1 MKKQRKGCDLSINV
15 WRKEGEMSYS
25 ISTGKNDFYRQIFK
39 LAIPIIIQNLLS
51 AAVNSADVIMLNYVG
66 QSSISAVSLA
76 ANYSS
81 ILFMVYYGLGTGASL
96 LCSQYSGK
104 SNLQAIHAVEGIALR
119 FSVGISILVALIA
132 FMMPQRMM
140 QLFTADQELIAIGSS
155 YLRVMGITYICWGI
169 SEIYLAV
176 LRSIGRVTISM
187 VLNVLAFV
195 LNIFLNAVF
204 IFGLFGAP
212 KLGAT
217 GVAIATA
224 LSRLIQLLACVIVS
238 ILSKDV
244 KLNPAYMF
252 LRSKVLFHDF
262 IRLSLPALGNDLSW
276 SVAFSMYSV
285 ILGHLGTDAVAANSL
300 VIVVR
305 NIGSVFCFAIASAG
319 TILLGQIMGKGD
331 LEKSK
336 KYASRMLRLTV
347 ITGALGGVIVL
358 AVTPFVL
365 KFASLNETAMH
376 YLKYMLLINSYY
388 IMGSA
393 VNTALIAGV
402 FRAGGDTKFGLI
414 CDTVDM
420 WVYAVPLGFFAA
432 FVLKLPVLWVYF
444 LLCTDEFVKWP
455 WVLQHYRK
463 GEWAKNITREN
474 IFEAKGDT
482 P

>member
-1 MKKQRKGCDLSINV
+1 MVKSGKKD
-15 WRKEGEMSYS
+15 
-25 ISTGKNDFYRQIFK
+25 DFYRQMFK

-51 AAVNSADVIMLNYVG
+51 AAVNSSDVIMLNYVG
-66 QSSISAVSLA
+66 QSAISAVSLA
-76 ANYSS
+76 ANYSN

-96 LCSQYSGK
+96 LCAQYFGK
-104 SNLQAIHAVEGIALR
+104 KNMQAIHAVEGIALR
-119 FSVGISILVALIA
+119 FSLAISALVALAA
-132 FMMPQRMM
+132 FTIPQRMLL
-140 QLFTADQELIAIGSS
+140 LFTSDQELIAIGSS
-155 YLRVMGITYICWGI
+155 YIRIMGITYLCWGVT
-169 SEIYLAV
+169 EIYLAI

-187 VLNVLAFV
+187 ALNMLAFG
-195 LNIFLNAVF
+195 LNILLNAVF

-212 KLGAT
+212 KLGVT

-224 LSRLIQLLACVIVS
+224 SSRLIQLIACVIVS
-238 ILSKDV
+238 LLSKDV

-252 LRSKVLFHDF
+252 IRSKTLLNDF
-262 IRLSLPALGNDLSW
+262 IHLSLPALGNDLSW

-285 ILGHLGTDAVAANSL
+285 ILGHLGTEAVAANSL
-300 VIVVR
+300 VTVVR
-305 NIGSVFCFAIASAG
+305 NVGSVFCFAIASAG
-319 TILLGQIMGKGD
+319 TILLGRVMGQGE

-336 KYASRMLRLTV
+336 SYASGMLKMTV
-347 ITGALGGVIVL
+347 VAGAVGGVIVL

-365 KFASLNETAMH
+365 RFASLNDTAMH

-414 CDTVDM
+414 CDTIDM

-432 FVLKLPVLWVYF
+432 FVVKLPVLWVYF

-455 WVLQHYRK
+455 WVIHHYRK
-463 GEWAKNITREN
+463 GEWVKNITRED
-474 IFEAKGDT
+474 IFE
-482 P
+482 

>member
-1 MKKQRKGCDLSINV
+1 MVKTVKKD
-15 WRKEGEMSYS
+15 
-25 ISTGKNDFYRQIFK
+25 DFYRQMFK

-51 AAVNSADVIMLNYVG
+51 AAVNSSDVIMLNYVG
-66 QSSISAVSLA
+66 QSAISAVSLA
-76 ANYSS
+76 ANYSN

-96 LCSQYSGK
+96 LCAQYFGK
-104 SNLQAIHAVEGIALR
+104 KNMQAIHAVEGIALR
-119 FSVGISILVALIA
+119 FSFAISALVALAA
-132 FMMPQRMM
+132 FTMPQRMLL
-140 QLFTADQELIAIGSS
+140 LFTSDQELIAIGSS
-155 YLRVMGITYICWGI
+155 YIRIMGITYLCWGVT
-169 SEIYLAV
+169 EIYLAI

-187 VLNVLAFV
+187 TLNMLAFG
-195 LNIFLNAVF
+195 LNILLNAMF

-212 KLGAT
+212 KLGVT

-224 LSRLIQLLACVIVS
+224 SSRLIQLVACVIVFL
-238 ILSKDV
+238 LSKDV

-252 LRSKVLFHDF
+252 IRSKTLLNDF
-262 IRLSLPALGNDLSW
+262 IHLSLPALGNDLSW

-285 ILGHLGTDAVAANSL
+285 ILGHLGTEAVAANSL
-300 VIVVR
+300 VTVVR
-305 NIGSVFCFAIASAG
+305 NVGSVFCFAIASAG
-319 TILLGQIMGKGD
+319 TILLGRVMGQEE

-336 KYASRMLRLTV
+336 SYASRMLKMTV
-347 ITGALGGVIVL
+347 VAGAVGGVIVL

-365 KFASLNETAMH
+365 RFASLNDTAMH

-414 CDTVDM
+414 CDTIDM

-455 WVLQHYRK
+455 WVIRHYRK
-463 GEWAKNITREN
+463 REWAKNITRED
-474 IFEAKGDT
+474 IFE
-482 P
+482 

>member
-1 MKKQRKGCDLSINV
+1 
-15 WRKEGEMSYS
+15 MSHS
-25 ISTGKNDFYRQIFK
+25 ISTGKDDFYRQIFK

-104 SNLQAIHAVEGIALR
+104 NNLQAIHAVEGIALR

-140 QLFTADQELIAIGSS
+140 QLFTADPELITIGSS

-224 LSRLIQLLACVIVS
+224 LSRLLQLLACVIVS
-238 ILSKDV
+238 IMSKDV

-455 WVLQHYRK
+455 WVLHHYRK

>member
-1 MKKQRKGCDLSINV
+1 MVKTVKKD
-15 WRKEGEMSYS
+15 
-25 ISTGKNDFYRQIFK
+25 DFYRQMFK

-51 AAVNSADVIMLNYVG
+51 AAVNSSDVIMLNYVG
-66 QSSISAVSLA
+66 QSAISAVSLA
-76 ANYSS
+76 ANYSN

-96 LCSQYSGK
+96 LCAQYFGK
-104 SNLQAIHAVEGIALR
+104 KNMQAIHAVEGIALR
-119 FSVGISILVALIA
+119 FSLAISALVALAA
-132 FMMPQRMM
+132 FTMPKRMLL
-140 QLFTADQELIAIGSS
+140 LFTSDQELIAIGSS
-155 YLRVMGITYICWGI
+155 YIRIMGITYLCWGVT
-169 SEIYLAV
+169 EIYLAI

-187 VLNVLAFV
+187 TLNMLAFG
-195 LNIFLNAVF
+195 LNILLNAVF

-212 KLGAT
+212 KLGVT

-224 LSRLIQLLACVIVS
+224 SSRLIQLIACVIVS
-238 ILSKDV
+238 LLSKDV

-252 LRSKVLFHDF
+252 IRSKTLLNDF
-262 IRLSLPALGNDLSW
+262 VHLSLPALGNDLSW

-285 ILGHLGTDAVAANSL
+285 ILGHLGTEAVAANSL
-300 VIVVR
+300 VTVVR
-305 NIGSVFCFAIASAG
+305 NVGSVFCFAIASAG
-319 TILLGQIMGKGD
+319 TILLGRVMGQGE

-336 KYASRMLRLTV
+336 SYASRMLKMTV
-347 ITGALGGVIVL
+347 VAGAVGGVIVL

-365 KFASLNETAMH
+365 RFASLNDTAMH
-376 YLKYMLLINSYY
+376 YLEYMLLINSYY

-414 CDTVDM
+414 CDTIDM

-455 WVLQHYRK
+455 WVIRHYRK
-463 GEWAKNITREN
+463 GEWAKNITRED
-474 IFEAKGDT
+474 IFE
-482 P
+482 

>member
-1 MKKQRKGCDLSINV
+1 M
-15 WRKEGEMSYS
+15 
-25 ISTGKNDFYRQIFK
+25 FK

-51 AAVNSADVIMLNYVG
+51 AAVNSSDVIMLNYVG
-66 QSSISAVSLA
+66 QSAISAVSLA
-76 ANYSS
+76 ANYSN

-96 LCSQYSGK
+96 LCAQYFGK
-104 SNLQAIHAVEGIALR
+104 KNMQAIHAVEGIALR
-119 FSVGISILVALIA
+119 FSLAISVLVALAA
-132 FMMPQRMM
+132 FTMPQRMLL
-140 QLFTADQELIAIGSS
+140 LFTSDQELIAIGSS
-155 YLRVMGITYICWGI
+155 YIRIMGITYLCWGVT
-169 SEIYLAV
+169 EIYLAI

-187 VLNVLAFV
+187 TLNMLAFG
-195 LNIFLNAVF
+195 LNILLNAVF

-212 KLGAT
+212 KLGVT

-224 LSRLIQLLACVIVS
+224 SSRLIQLVACVIVS
-238 ILSKDV
+238 LLSKDV

-252 LRSKVLFHDF
+252 IRSKTLLNDF
-262 IRLSLPALGNDLSW
+262 IHLSLPALGNDLSW

-285 ILGHLGTDAVAANSL
+285 ILGHLGTEAVAANSL
-300 VIVVR
+300 VTVVR
-305 NIGSVFCFAIASAG
+305 NVGSVFCFAIASAG
-319 TILLGQIMGKGD
+319 TILLGRVMGQEE

-336 KYASRMLRLTV
+336 SYASRMLKMTV
-347 ITGALGGVIVL
+347 VAGAVGGVIVL

-365 KFASLNETAMH
+365 RFAFLNDTAMH

-414 CDTVDM
+414 CDTIDM

-455 WVLQHYRK
+455 WVIRHYRK
-463 GEWAKNITREN
+463 GEWAKNITRED
-474 IFEAKGDT
+474 IFE
-482 P
+482 

>member
-1 MKKQRKGCDLSINV
+1 MVKTVKKD
-15 WRKEGEMSYS
+15 
-25 ISTGKNDFYRQIFK
+25 DFYQQMFK

-51 AAVNSADVIMLNYVG
+51 AAVNSSDVIMLNYVG
-66 QSSISAVSLA
+66 QSAISAVSLA
-76 ANYSS
+76 ANYSN

-96 LCSQYSGK
+96 LCAQYFGK
-104 SNLQAIHAVEGIALR
+104 KNMQAIHAVEGIALR
-119 FSVGISILVALIA
+119 FSLAISVLVALAA
-132 FMMPQRMM
+132 FTMPQRMLL
-140 QLFTADQELIAIGSS
+140 LFTSDQELIAIGSS
-155 YLRVMGITYICWGI
+155 YIRIMGITYLCWGVT
-169 SEIYLAV
+169 EIYLAI

-187 VLNVLAFV
+187 TLNMLAFG
-195 LNIFLNAVF
+195 LNILLNAVF

-212 KLGAT
+212 KLGVT

-224 LSRLIQLLACVIVS
+224 SSRLIQLVACVIVS
-238 ILSKDV
+238 LLSKDV

-252 LRSKVLFHDF
+252 IRSKTLLNDF
-262 IRLSLPALGNDLSW
+262 IHLSLPALGNDLSW

-285 ILGHLGTDAVAANSL
+285 ILGHLGTEAVAANSL
-300 VIVVR
+300 VTVVR
-305 NIGSVFCFAIASAG
+305 NVGSVFCFAIASAG
-319 TILLGQIMGKGD
+319 TILLGRVMGQEE

-336 KYASRMLRLTV
+336 SYASRMLKMTV
-347 ITGALGGVIVL
+347 VAGAVGGVIVL

-365 KFASLNETAMH
+365 RFAFLNDTAMH

-414 CDTVDM
+414 CDTIDM

-455 WVLQHYRK
+455 WVIRHYRK
-463 GEWAKNITREN
+463 GEWAKNITRED
-474 IFEAKGDT
+474 IFE
-482 P
+482 

>member
-1 MKKQRKGCDLSINV
+1 MLFFGGKMNNTASVKKD
-15 WRKEGEMSYS
+15 
-25 ISTGKNDFYRQIFK
+25 DFYRQMFK

-51 AAVNSADVIMLNYVG
+51 AAVNSSDVVMLNYVG
-66 QSSISAVSLA
+66 QSAISAVSLA
-76 ANYSS
+76 ANYSN

-96 LCSQYSGK
+96 LCAQYFGK
-104 SNLQAIHAVEGIALR
+104 KNMQAIHAVEGIALR
-119 FSVGISILVALIA
+119 FSLAISALVALAA
-132 FMMPQRMM
+132 FTMPQRMLL
-140 QLFTADQELIAIGSS
+140 LFTSDQELIAIGSS
-155 YLRVMGITYICWGI
+155 YIRIMGITYLCWGVT
-169 SEIYLAV
+169 EIYLAI

-187 VLNVLAFV
+187 ALNMLAFG
-195 LNIFLNAVF
+195 LNILLNAVF
-204 IFGLFGAP
+204 IFGLLGAP

-224 LSRLIQLLACVIVS
+224 SSRLIQLIACVIVS
-238 ILSKDV
+238 LLSKDV

-252 LRSKVLFHDF
+252 IRSKTLLNDF
-262 IRLSLPALGNDLSW
+262 IHLSLPALGNDLSW

-285 ILGHLGTDAVAANSL
+285 ILGHLGTEAVAANSL
-300 VIVVR
+300 VTVVR

-319 TILLGQIMGKGD
+319 TILLGRVMGQGE

-336 KYASRMLRLTV
+336 SYASRMLKMTV
-347 ITGALGGVIVL
+347 VAGAVGGVIVL

-365 KFASLNETAMH
+365 RFASLNDTAMH

-414 CDTVDM
+414 CDTIDM

-455 WVLQHYRK
+455 WVIRHYRK
-463 GEWAKNITREN
+463 GEWAKNITRED
-474 IFEAKGDT
+474 IFE
-482 P
+482 

>member
-1 MKKQRKGCDLSINV
+1 MVKTVK
-15 WRKEGEMSYS
+15 
-25 ISTGKNDFYRQIFK
+25 KNDFYRQMFK

-51 AAVNSADVIMLNYVG
+51 AAVNSSDVIMLNYVG
-66 QSSISAVSLA
+66 QSAISAVSLA
-76 ANYSS
+76 ANYSN

-96 LCSQYSGK
+96 LCAQYFGK
-104 SNLQAIHAVEGIALR
+104 KNMQAIHAVEGIALR
-119 FSVGISILVALIA
+119 FSFAISALVALAA
-132 FMMPQRMM
+132 FTMPQRMLL
-140 QLFTADQELIAIGSS
+140 LFTSDQELIAIGSS
-155 YLRVMGITYICWGI
+155 YIRIMGITYLCWGVT
-169 SEIYLAV
+169 EIYLAI

-187 VLNVLAFV
+187 TLNMLAFG
-195 LNIFLNAVF
+195 LNILLNAMF

-212 KLGAT
+212 KLGVI

-224 LSRLIQLLACVIVS
+224 SSRLIQLVACVIVS
-238 ILSKDV
+238 LLSKDV

-252 LRSKVLFHDF
+252 IRSKTLLNDF
-262 IRLSLPALGNDLSW
+262 IHLSLPALGNDLSW

-285 ILGHLGTDAVAANSL
+285 ILGHLGTEAVAANSL
-300 VIVVR
+300 VTVVR
-305 NIGSVFCFAIASAG
+305 NVGSVFCFAIASAG
-319 TILLGQIMGKGD
+319 TILLGRVMGQEE

-336 KYASRMLRLTV
+336 SYASRMLKMTV
-347 ITGALGGVIVL
+347 VAGAVGGVIVL

-365 KFASLNETAMH
+365 RFASLNDTAMH

-414 CDTVDM
+414 CDTIDM

-455 WVLQHYRK
+455 WVIRHYRK
-463 GEWAKNITREN
+463 REWAKNITRED
-474 IFEAKGDT
+474 IFE
-482 P
+482 

>member
-1 MKKQRKGCDLSINV
+1 MVKTVKKD
-15 WRKEGEMSYS
+15 
-25 ISTGKNDFYRQIFK
+25 DFYRQMFK

-51 AAVNSADVIMLNYVG
+51 AAVNSSDVIMLNYVG
-66 QSSISAVSLA
+66 QSAISAVSLA
-76 ANYSS
+76 ANYSN

-96 LCSQYSGK
+96 LCAQYFGK
-104 SNLQAIHAVEGIALR
+104 KNMQAIHAVEGIALR
-119 FSVGISILVALIA
+119 FSLAISALVALAA
-132 FMMPQRMM
+132 FTMPKRMLL
-140 QLFTADQELIAIGSS
+140 LFTSDQELIAIGSS
-155 YLRVMGITYICWGI
+155 YIRIMGITYLCWGVT
-169 SEIYLAV
+169 EIYLAI

-187 VLNVLAFV
+187 TLNMLAFG
-195 LNIFLNAVF
+195 LNILLNAMF

-212 KLGAT
+212 KLGVT

-224 LSRLIQLLACVIVS
+224 SSRLIQLIACVIVS
-238 ILSKDV
+238 LLSKDV

-252 LRSKVLFHDF
+252 IRSKTLLNDF
-262 IRLSLPALGNDLSW
+262 VHLSLPALGNDLSW

-285 ILGHLGTDAVAANSL
+285 ILGHLGTEAVAANSL
-300 VIVVR
+300 VTVVR
-305 NIGSVFCFAIASAG
+305 NVGSVFCFAIASAG
-319 TILLGQIMGKGD
+319 TILLGRVMGQGE

-336 KYASRMLRLTV
+336 SYASRMLKMTV
-347 ITGALGGVIVL
+347 VAGAVGGVIVL

-365 KFASLNETAMH
+365 RFASLNDTAMH
-376 YLKYMLLINSYY
+376 YLEYMLLINSYY

-414 CDTVDM
+414 CDTIDM

-455 WVLQHYRK
+455 WVIRHYRK
-463 GEWAKNITREN
+463 GEWAKNITRED
-474 IFEAKGDT
+474 IFE
-482 P
+482 

>member
-1 MKKQRKGCDLSINV
+1 MNNTASVKKD
-15 WRKEGEMSYS
+15 
-25 ISTGKNDFYRQIFK
+25 DFYRQMFK

-51 AAVNSADVIMLNYVG
+51 AAVNSSDVVMLNYVG
-66 QSSISAVSLA
+66 QSAISAVSLA
-76 ANYSS
+76 ANYSN

-96 LCSQYSGK
+96 LCAQYFGK
-104 SNLQAIHAVEGIALR
+104 KNMQAIHAVEGIALR
-119 FSVGISILVALIA
+119 FSLAISALVALAA
-132 FMMPQRMM
+132 FTMPQRMLL
-140 QLFTADQELIAIGSS
+140 LFTSDQELIAIGSS
-155 YLRVMGITYICWGI
+155 YIRIMGITYLCWGVT
-169 SEIYLAV
+169 EIYLAI

-187 VLNVLAFV
+187 ALNMLAFG
-195 LNIFLNAVF
+195 LNILLNAVF

-224 LSRLIQLLACVIVS
+224 SSRLIQLIACVIVS
-238 ILSKDV
+238 LLSKDV

-252 LRSKVLFHDF
+252 IRSKTLLNDF
-262 IRLSLPALGNDLSW
+262 VHLSLPALGNDLSW

-285 ILGHLGTDAVAANSL
+285 ILGHLGTEAVAANSL
-300 VIVVR
+300 VTVVR
-305 NIGSVFCFAIASAG
+305 NVGSVFCFAIASAG
-319 TILLGQIMGKGD
+319 TILLGRVMGQGE

-336 KYASRMLRLTV
+336 SYASRMLKMTV
-347 ITGALGGVIVL
+347 VAGAVGGVIVL

-365 KFASLNETAMH
+365 RFASLNDTAMH

-414 CDTVDM
+414 CDTIDM

-455 WVLQHYRK
+455 WVIRHYRK
-463 GEWAKNITREN
+463 GEWAKNITRED
-474 IFEAKGDT
+474 IFE
-482 P
+482 

>member
-1 MKKQRKGCDLSINV
+1 MVKTVKKD
-15 WRKEGEMSYS
+15 
-25 ISTGKNDFYRQIFK
+25 DFYRQMFK

-51 AAVNSADVIMLNYVG
+51 AAVNSSDVIMLNYVG
-66 QSSISAVSLA
+66 QSAISAVSLA
-76 ANYSS
+76 ANYSN

-96 LCSQYSGK
+96 LCAQYFGK
-104 SNLQAIHAVEGIALR
+104 KNMQAIHAVEGIALR
-119 FSVGISILVALIA
+119 FSFAISALVALAA
-132 FMMPQRMM
+132 FTMPQRM
-140 QLFTADQELIAIGSS
+140 LLLVTSDQELIAIGSS
-155 YLRVMGITYICWGI
+155 FIRIMGITYLCGGVT
-169 SEIYLAV
+169 EIYLAI

-187 VLNVLAFV
+187 TLNMLAFG
-195 LNIFLNAVF
+195 LNILLNAMF

-212 KLGAT
+212 KLGVT

-224 LSRLIQLLACVIVS
+224 SSRLIQLVACVIVS
-238 ILSKDV
+238 LLSKDV

-252 LRSKVLFHDF
+252 IRSKTLLNDF
-262 IRLSLPALGNDLSW
+262 IHLSLPALGNDLSW

-285 ILGHLGTDAVAANSL
+285 ILGHLGTEAVAANSL
-300 VIVVR
+300 VTVVR
-305 NIGSVFCFAIASAG
+305 NVGSVFCFAIASAG
-319 TILLGQIMGKGD
+319 TILLGRVMGQEE

-336 KYASRMLRLTV
+336 SYASRMLKMTV
-347 ITGALGGVIVL
+347 VAGAVGGVIVL

-365 KFASLNETAMH
+365 RFASLNDTAMH

-414 CDTVDM
+414 CDTIDM

-455 WVLQHYRK
+455 WVIRHYRK
-463 GEWAKNITREN
+463 REWAKNITRED
-474 IFEAKGDT
+474 IFE
-482 P
+482 

>member
-1 MKKQRKGCDLSINV
+1 MKLEAMKKD
-15 WRKEGEMSYS
+15 
-25 ISTGKNDFYRQIFK
+25 DFYRQMFK

-51 AAVNSADVIMLNYVG
+51 AAVNSSDVIMLNYVG
-66 QSSISAVSLA
+66 QSAISAVSLA
-76 ANYSS
+76 ANYSN

-96 LCSQYSGK
+96 LCAQYFGK
-104 SNLQAIHAVEGIALR
+104 KNMQAIHAVEGIALR
-119 FSVGISILVALIA
+119 FSLAISALVALAA
-132 FMMPQRMM
+132 FTMPQRMLL
-140 QLFTADQELIAIGSS
+140 LFTSDQELIAIGSS
-155 YLRVMGITYICWGI
+155 YIRIMGITYLCWGVT
-169 SEIYLAV
+169 EIYLAI

-187 VLNVLAFV
+187 TLNMLAFG
-195 LNIFLNAVF
+195 LNILLNAMF

-212 KLGAT
+212 KLGVT

-224 LSRLIQLLACVIVS
+224 SSRLIQLVACVIVS
-238 ILSKDV
+238 LLSKDV

-252 LRSKVLFHDF
+252 IRSKTLLNDF
-262 IRLSLPALGNDLSW
+262 IHLSLPALGNDLSW

-285 ILGHLGTDAVAANSL
+285 ILGHLGTEAVAANSL
-300 VIVVR
+300 VTVVR
-305 NIGSVFCFAIASAG
+305 NVGSVFCFAIASAG
-319 TILLGQIMGKGD
+319 TILLGRVMGQEE

-336 KYASRMLRLTV
+336 SYASRMLKMTV
-347 ITGALGGVIVL
+347 VAGAVGGVIVL

-365 KFASLNETAMH
+365 RFASLNDTAMH

-414 CDTVDM
+414 CDTIDM

-455 WVLQHYRK
+455 WVIRHYRK
-463 GEWAKNITREN
+463 REWAKNITRED
-474 IFEAKGDT
+474 IFE
-482 P
+482 

>member
-1 MKKQRKGCDLSINV
+1 MQHTVLNKKD
-15 WRKEGEMSYS
+15 
-25 ISTGKNDFYRQIFK
+25 DFYQQMFR

-66 QSSISAVSLA
+66 QSAISAVSLA
-76 ANYSS
+76 ANYSN

-96 LCSQYSGK
+96 LCAQYFGK
-104 SNLQAIHAVEGIALR
+104 KDMRAIHAVEGIALR
-119 FSVGISILVALIA
+119 FSIAISALVALVA
-132 FMMPQRMM
+132 FTMPQKMIL
-140 QLFTADQELIAIGSS
+140 LFTSDQELITIGAS
-155 YLRVMGITYICWGI
+155 YIRIMGVTYLCWGVT
-169 SEIYLAV
+169 EIYLAI
-176 LRSIGRVTISM
+176 LRSVGRVTISM
-187 VLNVLAFV
+187 AMNVLAFS

-204 IFGLFGAP
+204 IFGLLGAP

-224 LSRLIQLLACVIVS
+224 LSRLIQLLACVVVS
-238 ILSKDV
+238 FLSKDV

-252 LRSKVLFHDF
+252 IRSKALLNDF

-300 VIVVR
+300 VTVVR
-305 NIGSVFCFAIASAG
+305 NVGSVFCFAIASAG
-319 TILLGQIMGKGD
+319 TILLGRVMGQGQI
-331 LEKSK
+331 EKSK
-336 KYASRMLRLTV
+336 AYASRMLRMTV
-347 ITGALGGVIVL
+347 VAGALGGVVVL

-365 KFASLNETAMH
+365 KFASLNDTAMH

-455 WVLQHYRK
+455 WVISHYRK
-463 GEWAKNITREN
+463 GTWAKNITREDL
-474 IFEAKGDT
+474 FEQ
-482 P
+482 

>member
-1 MKKQRKGCDLSINV
+1 MEEKMNNTALGKKD
-15 WRKEGEMSYS
+15 
-25 ISTGKNDFYRQIFK
+25 DFYQQMFK

-66 QSSISAVSLA
+66 QSAISAVSLA
-76 ANYSS
+76 ANYSN

-96 LCSQYSGK
+96 LCAQYFGK
-104 SNLQAIHAVEGIALR
+104 KNMQAIHAVEGIALR
-119 FSVGISILVALIA
+119 FSVAISALVALVA
-132 FMMPQRMM
+132 FTMPQRMLL
-140 QLFTADQELIAIGSS
+140 LFTSDQELIAIGSS
-155 YLRVMGITYICWGI
+155 YIRIMGITYLCWGVT
-169 SEIYLAV
+169 EIYLAI

-187 VLNVLAFV
+187 ALNMLAFG

-224 LSRLIQLLACVIVS
+224 SSRLVQLIACVIVS
-238 ILSKDV
+238 FLSKDV
-244 KLNPAYMF
+244 KLNLAYMF
-252 LRSKVLFHDF
+252 IRSKTLLSDF
-262 IRLSLPALGNDLSW
+262 IHLSLPALGNDLSW

-300 VIVVR
+300 VTVVR

-319 TILLGQIMGKGD
+319 TILLGRVMGEGKI
-331 LEKSK
+331 EKSK
-336 KYASRMLRLTV
+336 AYASKMLRMTV
-347 ITGALGGVIVL
+347 VAGALGGVVVL

-365 KFASLNETAMH
+365 KFASLNDTAMH

-414 CDTVDM
+414 CDTIDM
-420 WVYAVPLGFFAA
+420 WAYAVPLGFFAA

-455 WVLQHYRK
+455 WVIGHYRK
-463 GEWAKNITREN
+463 GTWAKNITREDL
-474 IFEAKGDT
+474 FEE
-482 P
+482 

>member
-1 MKKQRKGCDLSINV
+1 MVK
-15 WRKEGEMSYS
+15 
-25 ISTGKNDFYRQIFK
+25 TGKKDDFYRQMFK

-51 AAVNSADVIMLNYVG
+51 AAVNSSDVVMLNYVG
-66 QSSISAVSLA
+66 QSAISAVSLA
-76 ANYSS
+76 ANYSN

-96 LCSQYSGK
+96 LCAQYFGK
-104 SNLQAIHAVEGIALR
+104 KNMQAIHAIEGIALR
-119 FSVGISILVALIA
+119 FSLAISALVALAA
-132 FMMPQRMM
+132 FTVPQRMLL
-140 QLFTADQELIAIGSS
+140 LFTSDQELIAIGSS
-155 YLRVMGITYICWGI
+155 YIRIMGITYLCWGVT
-169 SEIYLAV
+169 EIYLAI

-187 VLNVLAFV
+187 ALNMLAFG
-195 LNIFLNAVF
+195 LNILLNAVF

-224 LSRLIQLLACVIVS
+224 SSRLIQLIACVIVS
-238 ILSKDV
+238 LLSKDV

-252 LRSKVLFHDF
+252 IRSKTLLNDF
-262 IRLSLPALGNDLSW
+262 IHLSLPALGNDLSW

-285 ILGHLGTDAVAANSL
+285 ILGHLGTEAVAANSL
-300 VIVVR
+300 VTVVR
-305 NIGSVFCFAIASAG
+305 NVGSVFCFAIASAG
-319 TILLGQIMGKGD
+319 TILLGRVMGQGE

-336 KYASRMLRLTV
+336 SYASRMLKMTV
-347 ITGALGGVIVL
+347 VAGAVGGVIVL

-365 KFASLNETAMH
+365 RFASLNDTAMH

-414 CDTVDM
+414 CDTIDM

-455 WVLQHYRK
+455 WVIRHYRK
-463 GEWAKNITREN
+463 GEWAKNITRED
-474 IFEAKGDT
+474 IFE
-482 P
+482 

>member
-1 MKKQRKGCDLSINV
+1 MNNTASVKKD
-15 WRKEGEMSYS
+15 
-25 ISTGKNDFYRQIFK
+25 DFYRQMFK

-51 AAVNSADVIMLNYVG
+51 AAVNSSDVVMLNYVG
-66 QSSISAVSLA
+66 QSAISAVSLA
-76 ANYSS
+76 ANYSN

-96 LCSQYSGK
+96 LCAQYFGK
-104 SNLQAIHAVEGIALR
+104 KNMQAIHAVEGIALR
-119 FSVGISILVALIA
+119 FSLAISALVALAA
-132 FMMPQRMM
+132 FTVPQRMLL
-140 QLFTADQELIAIGSS
+140 LFTSDQELIAIGSS
-155 YLRVMGITYICWGI
+155 YIRIMGITYLCWGVT
-169 SEIYLAV
+169 EIYLAI

-187 VLNVLAFV
+187 ALNMLAFG
-195 LNIFLNAVF
+195 LNILLNAVF
-204 IFGLFGAP
+204 IFGLLGAP

-224 LSRLIQLLACVIVS
+224 SSRLIQLIACVIVS
-238 ILSKDV
+238 LLSKDV

-252 LRSKVLFHDF
+252 IRSKTLLNDF
-262 IRLSLPALGNDLSW
+262 IHLSLPALGNDLSW

-285 ILGHLGTDAVAANSL
+285 ILGHLGTEAVAANSL
-300 VIVVR
+300 VTVVR
-305 NIGSVFCFAIASAG
+305 NVGSVFCFAIASAG
-319 TILLGQIMGKGD
+319 TILLGRVMGQGE
-331 LEKSK
+331 LEKSRS
-336 KYASRMLRLTV
+336 YASRMLKMTV
-347 ITGALGGVIVL
+347 VAGAVGGVIVL

-365 KFASLNETAMH
+365 RFASLNDTAMH

-414 CDTVDM
+414 CDTIDM

-455 WVLQHYRK
+455 WVIRHYRK
-463 GEWAKNITREN
+463 GEWAKNITRED
-474 IFEAKGDT
+474 IFE
-482 P
+482 

>member
-1 MKKQRKGCDLSINV
+1 MVKTVKKD
-15 WRKEGEMSYS
+15 
-25 ISTGKNDFYRQIFK
+25 DFYRQMFK

-51 AAVNSADVIMLNYVG
+51 AAVNSSDVIMLNYVG
-66 QSSISAVSLA
+66 QSAISAVSLA
-76 ANYSS
+76 ANYSN

-96 LCSQYSGK
+96 LCAQYFGK
-104 SNLQAIHAVEGIALR
+104 KNMQAIHAVEGIALR
-119 FSVGISILVALIA
+119 FSLAISALVALAA
-132 FMMPQRMM
+132 FTMPQRMLL
-140 QLFTADQELIAIGSS
+140 LFTSDQELIAIGSS
-155 YLRVMGITYICWGI
+155 YIRIMGITYLCWGVT
-169 SEIYLAV
+169 EIYLAI

-187 VLNVLAFV
+187 TLNMLAFG
-195 LNIFLNAVF
+195 LNILLNAVF

-212 KLGAT
+212 KLGVT

-224 LSRLIQLLACVIVS
+224 SSRLIQLIACVIVS
-238 ILSKDV
+238 LLSKDV

-252 LRSKVLFHDF
+252 IRSKTLLNDF
-262 IRLSLPALGNDLSW
+262 VHLSLPALGNDLSW

-285 ILGHLGTDAVAANSL
+285 ILGHLGTEAVAANSL
-300 VIVVR
+300 VTVVR
-305 NIGSVFCFAIASAG
+305 NVGSVFCFAIASAG
-319 TILLGQIMGKGD
+319 TILLGRVMGQGE

-336 KYASRMLRLTV
+336 SYASRMLNMTV
-347 ITGALGGVIVL
+347 VAGAVGGVIVL

-365 KFASLNETAMH
+365 RFASLNDTAMH
-376 YLKYMLLINSYY
+376 YLEYMLLINSYY

-414 CDTVDM
+414 CDTIDM

-455 WVLQHYRK
+455 WVIRHYRK
-463 GEWAKNITREN
+463 GEWAKNITRED
-474 IFEAKGDT
+474 IFE
-482 P
+482 

>member
-1 MKKQRKGCDLSINV
+1 MVK
-15 WRKEGEMSYS
+15 
-25 ISTGKNDFYRQIFK
+25 TGKKDDFYRQMFK

-51 AAVNSADVIMLNYVG
+51 AAVNSSDVVMLNYVG
-66 QSSISAVSLA
+66 QSAISAVSLA
-76 ANYSS
+76 ANYSN

-96 LCSQYSGK
+96 LCAQYFGK
-104 SNLQAIHAVEGIALR
+104 KNMQAIHAIEGIALR
-119 FSVGISILVALIA
+119 FSLAISALVALAA
-132 FMMPQRMM
+132 FTMPQRMLL
-140 QLFTADQELIAIGSS
+140 LFTSDQELIAIGSS
-155 YLRVMGITYICWGI
+155 YIRIMGITYLCWGVT
-169 SEIYLAV
+169 EIYLAI

-187 VLNVLAFV
+187 ALNMLAFG
-195 LNIFLNAVF
+195 LNILLNAVF

-224 LSRLIQLLACVIVS
+224 SSRLIQLIACVIVS
-238 ILSKDV
+238 LLSKDV

-252 LRSKVLFHDF
+252 IRSKTLLNDF
-262 IRLSLPALGNDLSW
+262 IHLSLPALGNDLSW

-285 ILGHLGTDAVAANSL
+285 ILGHLGTEAVAANSL
-300 VIVVR
+300 VTVVR
-305 NIGSVFCFAIASAG
+305 NVGSVFCFAIASAG
-319 TILLGQIMGKGD
+319 TILLGRVMGQGE
-331 LEKSK
+331 LEKSRS
-336 KYASRMLRLTV
+336 YASRMLKMTV
-347 ITGALGGVIVL
+347 VAGAVGGVIVL

-365 KFASLNETAMH
+365 RFASLNDTAMH

-414 CDTVDM
+414 CDTIDM

-455 WVLQHYRK
+455 WVIRHYRK
-463 GEWAKNITREN
+463 GEWAKNITRED
-474 IFEAKGDT
+474 IFE
-482 P
+482 